1 MTRRSN
7 DEYVEILNSGTPLW
21 ELPGIDG
28 LAEDLG
34 RRGVG
39 PGIPDGPFTKLS
51 TSCVRQRYPMFA
63 KGRFNHQVLDVYE
76 HESGL
81 QIVGKC
87 TSLLYKNIGV
97 IRDLTSYKRPGTVP
111 AFTLKNQGRTYFELN
126 LLPLGYRPHIHDSNL
141 ISRGI
146 RKRILDQA
154 VHAFRF
160 QETAWFIH
168 GHLHWKN
175 ILMRLG
181 ADMEIADLAFIDF
194 KKLVSRELNRFVD
207 PMETTLEEIDLL
219 FNGEVAFSIG
229 SGNENF
235 EFTKG

>member
-7 DEYVEILNSGTPLW
+7 DEYVEMLDSGILLW

-28 LAEDLG
+28 IEEDLG

-39 PGIPDGPFTKLS
+39 RGVPEGSFKKLS
-51 TSCVRQRYPMFA
+51 TRYVRHRYPKFA
-63 KGRFNHQVLDVYE
+63 RGPFNHRVLEVYE

-81 QIVGKC
+81 QIVAKR
-87 TSLLYKNIGV
+87 TSLLLKNIEV
-97 IRDLTSYKRPGTVP
+97 IRDLANHKRPGTVP
-111 AFTLKNQGRTYFELN
+111 AFTLKNRGRTYFELN
-126 LLPLGYRPHIHDSNL
+126 LLPLGYYPHIRDSNL

-146 RKRILDQA
+146 RQRILDQA
-154 VHAFRF
+154 AHAFRF
-160 QETAWFIH
+160 QETAWFVH

-175 ILMRLG
+175 ILMRLR
-181 ADMEIADLAFIDF
+181 ADMEIADVAFIDF
-194 KKLVSRELNRFVD
+194 KKLVRRELNRVVD
-207 PMETTLEEIDLL
+207 PMETTLEDIDSL

-235 EFTKG
+235 EFAKA